1 MSVTGRGNGKIIL
14 FNEHFVVYGVP
25 AIASSI
31 DRYVGAEIADSDTV
45 TIFDERINR
54 TNDPLEKRI
63 LEVMSS
69 KMNIDLNKNPIK
81 VIIRGDIPLG
91 SGLGASAATCVAIAR
106 ALSKYFKLDLSDE
119 EINSIAYEGERIYHG
134 NPSGIDNTVATFGGV
149 IWFERGKKVERINIG
164 KPLYIII
171 GNTGVRASTRKAI
184 EKVRRNREKDPERFE
199 NLLNEARRLAQSA
212 RKCIEEGELKRIG
225 ELMNKNHELLQEIG
239 VSCKKLDYLVEL
251 FLRKGA
257 LGAKLTGGGLGGN
270 AIALVEDADKQDVI
284 ADEVKREGFDVMK
297 VRVK

>member
-31 DRYVGAEIADSDTV
+31 DRYVEAEIADSDTV
-45 TIFDERINR
+45 TIFDERVNLM
-54 TNDPLEKRI
+54 NDPLEKRI

-270 AIALVEDADKQDVI
+270 AIALVEDAGKQDVI
-284 ADEVKREGFDVMK
+284 ADEVRREGFDVMK
-297 VRVK
+297 VRVE

>member
-1 MSVTGRGNGKIIL
+1 MSITGRGNGKIIL

-31 DRYVGAEIADSDTV
+31 NRYVEAEIADSDTV
-45 TIFDERINR
+45 TIFDERVNR

-149 IWFERGKKVERINIG
+149 IWFERGEKVERINIG

-171 GNTGVRASTRKAI
+171 GNTGVRASTKKAI
-184 EKVRRNREKDPERFE
+184 EKVRRNREKDPERFG

-212 RKCIEEGELKRIG
+212 RKYIEEGELKRIG

-239 VSCKKLDYLVEL
+239 VSCKKLDYLVDL

-284 ADEVKREGFDVMK
+284 AEEVRREGFDVMK
-297 VRVK
+297 VRVE

>member
-1 MSVTGRGNGKIIL
+1 MSITGRGNGKIIL

-31 DRYVGAEIADSDTV
+31 NRYVEAEIADSDTV
-45 TIFDERINR
+45 TIFDERVNL

-149 IWFERGKKVERINIG
+149 IWFERGKKAERINIG

-239 VSCKKLDYLVEL
+239 VSCKKLDYLVDL

-270 AIALVEDADKQDVI
+270 AIALVEDAGKQDVI
-284 ADEVKREGFDVMK
+284 ADEVRREGFDVMK
-297 VRVK
+297 VRVE

>member
-1 MSVTGRGNGKIIL
+1 MGAVGRGNGKIIL

-31 DRYVGAEIADSDTV
+31 DKYVEAEISDGDTL
-45 TIFDERINR
+45 TIFDARANLRDDPMER
-54 TNDPLEKRI
+54 KI
-63 LEVMSS
+63 LEVMTT

-106 ALSKYFKLDLSDE
+106 ALSNYFKLDLSDE

-149 IWFERGKKVERINIG
+149 IWFERGKRAERIRIG
-164 KPLYIII
+164 KPLHIII
-171 GNTGVRASTRKAI
+171 GNTGLKASTKKAI
-184 EKVRRNREKDPERFE
+184 EKVKRNREKNPERFE
-199 NLLNEARRLAQSA
+199 NLLNEARYLAQSA
-212 RKCIEEGELKRIG
+212 RKYIEEGELKRIG
-225 ELMNKNHELLQEIG
+225 ELMNRNHELLREIG
-239 VSCKKLDYLVEL
+239 VSCKKLDHLVEL

-270 AIALVEDADKQDVI
+270 AIALVDDVERQDII
-284 ADEVKREGFDVMK
+284 ADEIRREGFDVMK
-297 VRVK
+297 VRVG

>member
-31 DRYVGAEIADSDTV
+31 DRYVEAEIADSDTV

-171 GNTGVRASTRKAI
+171 GNTGVRASTKKAI

-199 NLLNEARRLAQSA
+199 NLLNEAKYLAQSA
-212 RKCIEEGELKRIG
+212 RKYIEEGELKGIG

-239 VSCKKLDYLVEL
+239 VSCKKLDYLVDL

-284 ADEVKREGFDVMK
+284 ADEIEREGFDVIK
-297 VRVK
+297 VRVE

>member
-31 DRYVGAEIADSDTV
+31 DRYVEAEIADSDTV

-149 IWFERGKKVERINIG
+149 IWFERGKKAERINIG
-164 KPLYIII
+164 KPLHIII
-171 GNTGVRASTRKAI
+171 GNTGVRASTKKAI

-199 NLLNEARRLAQSA
+199 NLLNEVKHLAQSA
-212 RKCIEEGELKRIG
+212 RKYIEEGELKGIG

-239 VSCKKLDYLVEL
+239 VSCKKLDYLVDL

-284 ADEVKREGFDVMK
+284 ADEIEREGFDVIK
-297 VRVK
+297 VRVE

>member
-1 MSVTGRGNGKIIL
+1 MSITGRGNGKIIL

-31 DRYVGAEIADSDTV
+31 NRYVEAEIADSDTV
-45 TIFDERINR
+45 TIFDERVNL

-149 IWFERGKKVERINIG
+149 IWFERGEKVERINIG

-171 GNTGVRASTRKAI
+171 GNTGVRASTKKAI

-212 RKCIEEGELKRIG
+212 RKYIEEGELKRIG

-239 VSCKKLDYLVEL
+239 VSCKKLDYLVDL

-284 ADEVKREGFDVMK
+284 AKEVRREGFDVMK
-297 VRVK
+297 VRVE

>member
-14 FNEHFVVYGVP
+14 FNEHFVVYGIP

-31 DRYVGAEIADSDTV
+31 DRYVEAEIADSDTT

-171 GNTGVRASTRKAI
+171 GNTGVSASTRKAI

-270 AIALVEDADKQDVI
+270 AIALVEDAGKQDVI
-284 ADEVKREGFDVMK
+284 ADEVRREGFDVMK